1 VLTRISVVAL
11 APSPPFGPDK
21 MNDWINTLFTSD
33 YGPAFSGGAW
43 TVLFVI
49 LLAFVIGHFIG
60 FVYMWTH
67 EAISYSRTFVASL
80 AVLPVL
86 IAIMMVVMA
95 GNALIAF
102 GLLAVFG
109 VIRFRNVL
117 KDTRDTTFLLW
128 TVMEGLAVG
137 TMRYSTAMVGS
148 VGVAAV
154 LLYLRLTSFG
164 TRRRYD
170 AVLTLRVTGDSPA
183 GMAGLKQVLYQYASR
198 SELASERRST
208 EAGADVTYRILL
220 RDCARCDELQSLLSK
235 TEGFENVSVFMHE
248 DEAEI

>member
-1 VLTRISVVAL
+1 V
-11 APSPPFGPDK
+11 
-21 MNDWINTLFTSD
+21 NDWVNTLLGNDFGIRALSSES
-33 YGPAFSGGAW
+33 AVF
-43 TVLFVI
+43 VMLF
-49 LLAFVIGHFIG
+49 AFVIGQLVG
-60 FVYMWTH
+60 FVYIWTH
-67 EAISYSRTFVASL
+67 QGLSYSRTFVGSL
-80 AVLPVL
+80 VVLPL
-86 IAIMMVVMA
+86 IIAIMMMTVLGGSMLV
-95 GNALIAF
+95 AF

>member
-1 VLTRISVVAL
+1 
-11 APSPPFGPDK
+11 
-21 MNDWINTLFTSD
+21 MNDWVNTLLGNDFGIRALS
-33 YGPAFSGGAW
+33 PESAVF
-43 TVLFVI
+43 VMLF
-49 LLAFVIGHFIG
+49 AFVIGQLVG
-60 FVYMWTH
+60 FVYIWTH
-67 EAISYSRTFVASL
+67 QGLSYSRTFVGSL
-80 AVLPVL
+80 VVLPL
-86 IAIMMVVMA
+86 IIAIMMMTVLGGSMLV
-95 GNALIAF
+95 AF

>member
-1 VLTRISVVAL
+1 
-11 APSPPFGPDK
+11 
-21 MNDWINTLFTSD
+21 MNDWINTLLGNDFGIRAMSSD
-33 YGPAFSGGAW
+33 SAVF
-43 TVLFVI
+43 VLLF
-49 LLAFVIGHFIG
+49 AFVIGQLVG
-60 FVYMWTH
+60 FVYIWTH
-67 EAISYSRTFVASL
+67 QGLSYSRTFVGSL
-80 AVLPVL
+80 VVLPL
-86 IAIMMVVMA
+86 IIAIMMMTVLGGSMLV
-95 GNALIAF
+95 AF

-183 GMAGLKQVLYQYASR
+183 GMAGLKQLLYQYASR

-208 EAGADVTYRILL
+208 DAGADVTYRILL
-220 RDCARCDELQSLLSK
+220 RDSSRCDELQSLLSK
-235 TEGFENVSVFMHE
+235 TAGFENVSVFMHE

>member
-1 VLTRISVVAL
+1 
-11 APSPPFGPDK
+11 
-21 MNDWINTLFTSD
+21 MNDWINTLLGNDF
-33 YGPAFSGGAW
+33 GIRALNPENA
-43 TVLFVI
+43 VFVM
-49 LLAFVIGHFIG
+49 LLAFVIGQLVG
-60 FVYMWTH
+60 FVYIWTH
-67 EAISYSRTFVASL
+67 QGLSYSRTFVGSL
-80 AVLPVL
+80 VVLPL
-86 IAIMMVVMA
+86 IIAIMMMTVLGGSMLV
-95 GNALIAF
+95 AF

-170 AVLTLRVTGDSPA
+170 AVLTLRVTGDPPA
-183 GMAGLKQVLYQYASR
+183 GMAGLKQVLYRYASR

-208 EAGADVTYRILL
+208 DAGADVTYRILL
-220 RDCARCDELQSLLSK
+220 RDSSRCDELQSLLSK
-235 TEGFENVSVFMHE
+235 TEGFENVSVFLHE

>member
-1 VLTRISVVAL
+1 
-11 APSPPFGPDK
+11 
-21 MNDWINTLFTSD
+21 MNDWVNTLLGNDFGIRALSSES
-33 YGPAFSGGAW
+33 AVF
-43 TVLFVI
+43 VMLF
-49 LLAFVIGHFIG
+49 AFVIGQLVG
-60 FVYMWTH
+60 FVYIWTH
-67 EAISYSRTFVASL
+67 QGLSYSRTFVGSL
-80 AVLPVL
+80 VVLPL
-86 IAIMMVVMA
+86 IIAIMMMTVLGGSMLV
-95 GNALIAF
+95 AF

>member
-1 VLTRISVVAL
+1 V
-11 APSPPFGPDK
+11 
-21 MNDWINTLFTSD
+21 NDWINTLLGNDF
-33 YGPAFSGGAW
+33 GIRALNPENA
-43 TVLFVI
+43 VFVM
-49 LLAFVIGHFIG
+49 LLAFVIGQLVG
-60 FVYMWTH
+60 FVYIWTH
-67 EAISYSRTFVASL
+67 QGLSYSRTFVGSL
-80 AVLPVL
+80 VVLPL
-86 IAIMMVVMA
+86 IIAIMMMTVLGGSMLV
-95 GNALIAF
+95 AF

-170 AVLTLRVTGDSPA
+170 AVLTLRVTGDPPA
-183 GMAGLKQVLYQYASR
+183 GMAGLKQVLYRYASR

-208 EAGADVTYRILL
+208 DAGADVTYRILL
-220 RDCARCDELQSLLSK
+220 RDSSRCDELQSLLSK
-235 TEGFENVSVFMHE
+235 TEGFENVSVFLHE